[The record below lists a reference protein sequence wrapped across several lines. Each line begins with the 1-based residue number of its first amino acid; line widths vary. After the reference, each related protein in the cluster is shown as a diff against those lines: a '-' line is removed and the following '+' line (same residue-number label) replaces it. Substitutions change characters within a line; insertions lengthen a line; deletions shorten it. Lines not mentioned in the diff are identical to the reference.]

1 MHVFCDKFRKKVP
14 STESPHGWILRRR
27 IVSASMWNSQSKNPR
42 NYGGGCGNP
51 GPKGKTFHA
60 AKQAKEAKQ
69 AKMMANWF
77 E

>member
-1 MHVFCDKFRKKVP
+1 
-14 STESPHGWILRRR
+14 
-27 IVSASMWNSQSKNPR
+27 MWNSQSKNPR

-60 AKQAKEAKQ
+60 AKRAKEAKQ